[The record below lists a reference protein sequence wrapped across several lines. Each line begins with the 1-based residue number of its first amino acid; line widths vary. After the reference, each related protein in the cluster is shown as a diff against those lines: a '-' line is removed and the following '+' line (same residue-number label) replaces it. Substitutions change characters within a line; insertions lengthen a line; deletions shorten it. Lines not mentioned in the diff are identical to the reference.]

1 MFTLGAFKWS
11 QRFVAK
17 SACVKVQEGYC
28 LIFAKWKNK
37 ELTQME
43 VYVFQQMKIIK
54 LSSFKQPSVGY
65 TFLSLVLLGVL
76 ISNPDQQEKA

>member
-1 MFTLGAFKWS
+1 
-11 QRFVAK
+11 
-17 SACVKVQEGYC
+17 
-28 LIFAKWKNK
+28 
-37 ELTQME
+37 ME